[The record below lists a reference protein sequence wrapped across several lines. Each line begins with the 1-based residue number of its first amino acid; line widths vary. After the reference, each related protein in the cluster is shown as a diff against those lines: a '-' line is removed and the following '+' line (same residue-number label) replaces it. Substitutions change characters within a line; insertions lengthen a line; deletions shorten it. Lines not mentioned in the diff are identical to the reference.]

1 MAVHPAATRR
11 LRRWLTVALTAAL
24 AGGAPA
30 PAAALAAGD
39 PAAAVASGD
48 PTAAVAGGAPAPAA
62 APGSGAPT
70 SAAAPGS
77 GASTSAAAASGRPGP
92 GGPQLTVGGP
102 AVLLDL
108 KGPATVGFQA
118 TAGQR
123 LTVLAQR
130 RTLTATDNTD
140 LTIVRNG
147 TTVADGALIVTWA
160 SVSVD
165 FTAPAAGAYTVR
177 ISPRAAKDR
186 GTLLVSLAG
195 ASAGTLALR
204 GPAQQVTITRPGE
217 RAFLTFAATAGQ
229 RLTVVARRGTLAKD
243 EYTYLDIRG
252 PSGEVNTSGAVGYES
267 EYRTLDFDVTRT
279 GRHTVEV
286 NPDTDRTGTL
296 TVQLTGSISA
306 TLTPGRPARIAF
318 TQPGERAFVT
328 FRAAEAEQFR
338 LTARPGTLTT
348 TSETVLK
355 VRTPAGLDVVDA
367 TLTTSKPVATLGF
380 SSSAGTYTIE
390 IDPEGLDT
398 GTLLL
403 DLHRLP

>member
-1 MAVHPAATRR
+1 MAVLPAATRR
-11 LRRWLTVALTAAL
+11 SWLVVLAATLAVGSPAL
-24 AGGAPA
+24 AEPGRADGPREH
-30 PAAALAAGD
+30 
-39 PAAAVASGD
+39 AVAR
-48 PTAAVAGGAPAPAA
+48 T
-62 APGSGAPT
+62 
-70 SAAAPGS
+70 
-77 GASTSAAAASGRPGP
+77 PGP
-92 GGPQLTVGGP
+92 AGEQLTVGGP
-102 AVLLDL
+102 GVLLDL
-108 KGPATVGFQA
+108 TGPATVGFQA
-118 TAGQR
+118 AAGQR

-130 RTLTATDNTD
+130 RTLTTNDNTD
-140 LTIVRNG
+140 LAIVRGGAPVAEG
-147 TTVADGALIVTWA
+147 TLIVTWA

-177 ISPRAAKDR
+177 ISPRATEDR

-195 ASAGTLALR
+195 AATGALTLR
-204 GPAQQVTITRPGE
+204 GPAQQVSITRPGE
-217 RAFLTFAATAGQ
+217 RAFLTFPATAGQ

-252 PSGEVNTSGAVGYES
+252 PSGETNTSGAVGYES
-267 EYRTLDFDVTRT
+267 DYRTLDFDVTET

-296 TVQLTGSISA
+296 TVQLTGSVSA
-306 TLTPGRPARIAF
+306 VLTPGKPAPITF

-348 TSETVLK
+348 TGDTVLK

-367 TLTTSKPVATLGF
+367 TLTAAKPAAALGF

-390 IDPEGLDT
+390 IDPKGLDT
-398 GTLLL
+398 GTLIL
-403 DLHRLP
+403 DLRRLS